1 MKKIE
6 AKIRKSKFKFVKKAL
21 VEAGFNS
28 FNYNLT
34 RCISKESEKRFYR
47 GVEFDSVASERIDFA
62 IYVEERE
69 VQTILNIILDSGS
82 TGDAYDS
89 YIGVIDVGQAYL
101 VKNVDGTDK
110 LIQK

>member
-1 MKKIE
+1 
-6 AKIRKSKFKFVKKAL
+6 
-21 VEAGFNS
+21 
-28 FNYNLT
+28 
-34 RCISKESEKRFYR
+34 
-47 GVEFDSVASERIDFA
+47 
-62 IYVEERE
+62 
-69 VQTILNIILDSGS
+69 LDSGS